1 MAAKKPIVAFCY
13 DFDGTLSPKNMQEYS
28 FIEKLGISPLDFW
41 KESTALA
48 EKHDAD
54 PILTYMK
61 LMLDKAA
68 ASREIKFYRKS
79 FAEYGKGVEFFPG
92 VETWF
97 QRINSYGQD
106 RGVRVQH
113 FIISSGLK
121 EMIEGTSIGKEFDS
135 IFASCFAYEQ
145 HGIATWPA
153 VAVNYTSKT
162 QYLFRISKGA
172 LDVNEHTVVNQHMS
186 LLTRPIP
193 FSRMVYIG
201 DGDTDVPCMRLV
213 KDKGGHSIAVYPPDA
228 RTNHNKRKRKT
239 AKQLLADERVSF
251 IAKADYS
258 EGGHLEMIAKAVI
271 DKGEAEARLTRLREK
286 PFSLAPKM
294 KAVVIAS
301 DSSVVGGDSA

>member
-1 MAAKKPIVAFCY
+1 MPAKKPIVAFCY

-28 FIEKLGISPLDFW
+28 FIEKLGIEPLEFW

-48 EKHDAD
+48 EKHNAD

-68 ASREIKFYRKS
+68 ASQEIKFYRES
-79 FAEYGKGVEFFPG
+79 FEEYGKGVEFFPG

-97 QRINSYGQD
+97 RRINDYG
-106 RGVRVQH
+106 REKGVRVQH

-121 EMIEGTSIGKEFDS
+121 EMIEGTSIGKEFDA

-145 HGIATWPA
+145 HGIAMWPA
-153 VAVNYTSKT
+153 LAVNYTSKT

-172 LDVNEHTVVNQHMS
+172 LDVNDHKIVNDHMS
-186 LLTRPIP
+186 LLTRPVP
-193 FSRMVYIG
+193 FSRIVYIG

-213 KDKGGHSIAVYPPDA
+213 KDKGGHSVAVYPPSA
-228 RTNHNKRKRKT
+228 RSKQNKSKKETAEKLFKTKRV
-239 AKQLLADERVSF
+239 DF

-258 EGGHLEMIAKAVI
+258 AGSHLEMIAMAVI
-271 DKGEAEARLTRLREK
+271 DKGESEFRLARLREK
-286 PFSLAPKM
+286 PFSSSSSA
-294 KAVVIAS
+294 KAVVAG
-301 DSSVVGGDSA
+301 SSAGEAEVSV